1 MADVIAARL
10 AGVLRQQQQ
19 LQAVQPVVPQQRQPQ
34 QQQLAEAPRQPV
46 TAADGLGGKEED
58 LSSSFGDF
66 SCLQDL
72 QSLLDSC

>member
-1 MADVIAARL
+1 MIAARL

-19 LQAVQPVVPQQRQPQ
+19 LQAVQPVVPRQRQLQ
-34 QQQLAEAPRQPV
+34 QQQQVAEAPRQPV
-46 TAADGLGGKEED
+46 TGADGPGGKEED
-58 LSSSFGDF
+58 LGSSFGDF